1 MIKINDK
8 YSKLPGRVQNR
19 FKIKERGREKEGERD
34 YVKTAS
40 NAFAKHFSLTLFDA
54 DLIVDHLISRSQCQS
69 FVTSV
74 APYQT
79 FRKQNP

>member
-1 MIKINDK
+1 MIKINDN
-8 YSKLPGRVQNR
+8 YSKLPGKVQNR
-19 FKIKERGREKEGERD
+19 FKIEQREKEGERD

-40 NAFAKHFSLTLFDA
+40 NAFAKHFSLTLFDV